1 MMFKFQGI
9 VLTYLRCNG
18 MFTGIVEELGRVDK
32 LDKGVLKIR
41 ATTVLSDLNVKDSIC
56 VNGACLTVTTK
67 TNYGFEVDVV
77 PETLRRTDLG
87 DLIVG
92 DPVNLERSTKMG
104 GRLGGHIVQG
114 HVDCTANISSI
125 KDDEGYLIYEFE
137 LPLSSSRYIVEKG
150 FICVDGISLTVV
162 GSGENTFSIALI
174 PYTRSHTTLGAKKVG
189 DSVNLEVDI
198 IAKYVEKLSNGDGS
212 LELK

>member
-32 LDKGVLKIR
+32 LDKGVLKIK

-56 VNGACLTVTTK
+56 VNGACLTV
-67 TNYGFEVDVV
+67 
-77 PETLRRTDLG
+77 
-87 DLIVG
+87 
-92 DPVNLERSTKMG
+92 
-104 GRLGGHIVQG
+104 VQG

-198 IAKYVEKLSNGDGS
+198 IAKYVEKLSNGDGF
-212 LELK
+212 LELT